1 MKTTNIM
8 AKDNIR
14 VVQIDT
20 DPAKKSLKDLR
31 NELKQYKDQMANLE
45 EGSDAFLEVAN
56 AAGELKHQIDEINE
70 SIKGASAD
78 FGDMVGNVTN
88 IAAGLT
94 GAFQAVAGGLQ
105 AMGIES
111 KAIDES
117 IAKMQG
123 LMAVTQGLGSIDT
136 AIKSL
141 DKLRNSIT
149 STTGAAKLLKAA
161 LQPKVFLA
169 IAAAITAVTFAF
181 SKVREKQEEAARVQ
195 EEYNKKIERENQ
207 LRRESNV
214 KDFLRN
220 LNTELRI
227 KEAIASVKYEDDE
240 LKYKKEMLKEYI
252 LEMNRAKLELDN
264 VLAVGN
270 SSAWTLVG
278 KNYETELKKWSE
290 YAEQMKTLV
299 QQTKDDIKV
308 LEAEAEARNK
318 KEKNKP
324 TTKKDDKKDLGL
336 VEFTDKDLNEG
347 LARVRKYYEEIYDI
361 QLEQNKR
368 KQQTQQQSLEAE
380 IAIEKNRLTIY
391 AEGSLEYERQL
402 TKIFE
407 LEQELKELTNDTT
420 TLVIDRKKQ
429 IEELGNAMFN
439 SLKDTVSA
447 FSESSLGITSN
458 WIKSLDEFQLAF
470 QQTMKI
476 VQTEGTVSWTA
487 YGNVAATA
495 LGGIGTLLNSL
506 SQEQK
511 ANEEEG
517 FENMKKLQIAATV
530 MNMLSGIMSAW
541 TSAMSPSNAWMTVW
555 GQIAM
560 GTAMSALVAG
570 VGGAQIAKIKSQT
583 MDSANPNTNIN
594 AKSVNAT
601 IIPPVQYSNAI
612 QGASTEGAIKDS
624 KVYVLESDITNT
636 TNKVAVQ
643 ESENTY

>member
-1 MKTTNIM
+1 M
-8 AKDNIR
+8 AKENIR
-14 VVQIDT
+14 VVKIDT

-56 AAGELKHQIDEINE
+56 SAGELKHQIDEINE

-123 LMAVTQGLGSIDT
+123 LMAVTQGLGAIDD

-181 SKVREKQEEAARVQ
+181 SKIREKQEEAARVQ
-195 EEYNKKIERENQ
+195 DEYNKKLAEERRIRNEM
-207 LRRESNV
+207 E
-214 KDFLRN
+214 KGAFLKN
-220 LNTELRI
+220 LDTELRI
-227 KEAIASVKYEDDE
+227 KQAIAEVNFEDDE
-240 LKYKKEMLKEYI
+240 LGKQRELLKNYLDEAQ
-252 LEMNRAKLELDN
+252 RAKWKIDHIISTGPNDLWDYEAELTK
-264 VLAVGN
+264 
-270 SSAWTLVG
+270 WT
-278 KNYETELKKWSE
+278 E
-290 YAEQMKTLV
+290 AAQTLLTLIAD
-299 QQTKDDIKV
+299 TKSNIRV
-308 LEAEAEARNK
+308 LEAVEEARKK
-318 KEKNKP
+318 KEKNQP
-324 TTKKDDKKDLGL
+324 TTTKKDDKKDLGL

-347 LARVRKYYEEIYDI
+347 LERVRKYYEEIYDI

-541 TSAMSPSNAWMTVW
+541 TSAMSPSNSWMTIW

>member
-252 LEMNRAKLELDN
+252 LEMNRAKVELDN

-270 SSAWTLVG
+270 SSAWALAG
-278 KNYETELKKWSE
+278 KDYETERKKWSE
-290 YAEQMKTLV
+290 YAEQMRTLV

-308 LEAEAEARNK
+308 LEAKANAVAK
-318 KEKNKP
+318 KPKKSSTDTDEE
-324 TTKKDDKKDLGL
+324 TTKKLA
-336 VEFTDKDLNEG
+336 EG
-347 LARVRKYYEEIYDI
+347 NKLLDI
-361 QLEQNKR
+361 QLEKLQRNG
-368 KQQTQQQSLEAE
+368 LEE
-380 IAIEKNRLTIY
+380 KEFLEETLKIEKERLELY
-391 AEGSLEYERQL
+391 NLYEEDELKREKQL
-402 TKIFE
+402 TAIYE
-407 LEQELKELTNDTT
+407 LEQKIAELGKPTEETTEGDDELELRKKYLRDIADGYLQYELSAKESYERDKNALKEALDQKIITQEEYNAASIALEKKRSREIAENTINIVSSSSQLITGLLDGIASQQDTNN
-420 TLVIDRKKQ
+420 R
-429 IEELGNAMFN
+429 
-439 SLKDTVSA
+439 
-447 FSESSLGITSN
+447 
-458 WIKSLDEFQLAF
+458 
-470 QQTMKI
+470 
-476 VQTEGTVSWTA
+476 
-487 YGNVAATA
+487 
-495 LGGIGTLLNSL
+495 
-506 SQEQK
+506 
-511 ANEEEG
+511 EG
-517 FENMKKLQIAATV
+517 FEKSKKLQIASATIQ
-530 MNMLSGIMSAW
+530 MLTGITTALAGAFTTKSGPW
-541 TSAMSPSNAWMTVW
+541 D
-555 GQIAM
+555 IALAVIQAATIATT
-560 GTAMSALVAG
+560 GALN
-570 VGGAQIAKIKSQT
+570 INKIKSTTYQGGG
-583 MDSANPNTNIN
+583 SA
-594 AKSVNAT
+594 SVSSSAVQST
-601 IIPPVQYSNAI
+601 IIPPVQYSAAV
-612 QGASTEGAIKDS
+612 QGASTEGAIKNT
-624 KVYVLESDITNT
+624 KVYVTETDIKNT
-636 TNKVAVQ
+636 SNKVSVQ
-643 ESENTY
+643 ETENTY

>member
-1 MKTTNIM
+1 MSKTTKVN
-8 AKDNIR
+8 
-14 VVQIDT
+14 VVKIDT
-20 DPAKKSLKDLR
+20 DPATTSLKDLR
-31 NELKQYKDQMANLE
+31 QKLKEFKDEMASLD
-45 EGSDAFLEVAN
+45 EGSDEFLEVAQK
-56 AAGELKHQIDEINE
+56 AGEVKHQLDEINE
-70 SIKGASAD
+70 SVKGASSD
-78 FGDMVGNVTN
+78 FGDMVGNISSVT
-88 IAAGLT
+88 AGLV
-94 GAFQAVAGGLQ
+94 GAFSAVTGGLQ
-105 AMGIES
+105 ALGLENKSIE
-111 KAIDES
+111 ES
-117 IAKMQG
+117 IKRLQG
-123 LMAVTQGLGSIDT
+123 LMAVVQGLGSIDT

-141 DKLRNSIT
+141 NKLQKSIT
-149 STTGAAKLLKAA
+149 STTAAAKLLKAA

-169 IAAAITAVTFAF
+169 ISAAIAAVTVVLGKF
-181 SKVREKQEEAARVQ
+181 REKQEEAARIQ
-195 EEYNKKIERENQ
+195 EEYNKKIEKENQ

>member
-195 EEYNKKIERENQ
+195 EEYNKKLAEERRIRNEM
-207 LRRESNV
+207 E
-214 KDFLRN
+214 KGAFLKN
-220 LNTELRI
+220 LDTELRI
-227 KEAIASVKYEDDE
+227 KQAIAEVNFEDDE
-240 LKYKKEMLKEYI
+240 LGKQ
-252 LEMNRAKLELDN
+252 REL
-264 VLAVGN
+264 L
-270 SSAWTLVG
+270 
-278 KNYETELKKWSE
+278 KNYLEEAQRTKWKIDHILSTGPSNLYDYEAELTKWTE
-290 YAEQMKTLV
+290 AAQTLLTLIED
-299 QQTKDDIKV
+299 TKANIRV
-308 LEAEAEARNK
+308 LEAVEEARKK
-318 KEKNKP
+318 KEKNQP
-324 TTKKDDKKDLGL
+324 TTTKKDDKKDLGV

-458 WIKSLDEFQLAF
+458 WVKSLDEFQLAF

-541 TSAMSPSNAWMTVW
+541 TSAMSPSNSWMTVW